1 MSIRKCTTNWL
12 DTYLE
17 YTAFQEAPRKFHLW
31 TGLSTLASAVKRNV
45 KLPRG
50 YFNIYPNLYVALV
63 APSGFT
69 KTSAADISIKFL
81 KEINKVELIEEK
93 VTSWY
98 ILDYFSDL
106 TQAKGECCV
115 TMYAPEM
122 KTFLGDL
129 NKAELVAMLT
139 SFYGCP
145 NSSSFRTK
153 GNKGAATF
161 KNICLNLLACSTP
174 EWLTLGTTTDEIAGG
189 FTGRFVYVFEDV
201 PERSFAFPE
210 DFITPQVQALRQPLI
225 DDLKTIAELKG
236 DFIITDQAKADYLVW
251 YSNRDKECTDERLR
265 GYYARKRDLIFK
277 IAMLLSVSQDD
288 SLLIDENVL
297 EMTWTIL
304 SNIEI
309 KMKAAF
315 SGIVDDP
322 SMKYK
327 DMIVSQLAKAPGQEL
342 SRADLLKKN
351 WNRFDGQIL
360 DRILT
365 NLSDAGML
373 DQYSKK
379 AKKGV
384 IIMYKLIDTGY

>member
-1 MSIRKCTTNWL
+1 M
-12 DTYLE
+12 
-17 YTAFQEAPRKFHLW
+17 
-31 TGLSTLASAVKRNV
+31 
-45 KLPRG
+45 
-50 YFNIYPNLYVALV
+50 
-63 APSGFT
+63 
-69 KTSAADISIKFL
+69 
-81 KEINKVELIEEK
+81 
-93 VTSWY
+93 
-98 ILDYFSDL
+98 
-106 TQAKGECCV
+106 
-115 TMYAPEM
+115 M
-122 KTFLGDL
+122 K
-129 NKAELVAMLT
+129 K
-139 SFYGCP
+139 
-145 NSSSFRTK
+145 
-153 GNKGAATF
+153 
-161 KNICLNLLACSTP
+161 
-174 EWLTLGTTTDEIAGG
+174 
-189 FTGRFVYVFEDV
+189 
-201 PERSFAFPE
+201 SFAFPE